1 MIKKETLQYIQ
12 VEATGGTVRANM
24 ENASGLQGPA
34 SAKTDVCYL
43 EL

>member
-24 ENASGLQGPA
+24 ENASGLQGPVQKLT
-34 SAKTDVCYL
+34 SVT
-43 EL
+43 